1 MNTLPRTPDP
11 RVALPAAGTADE
23 AAAAGSAHA
32 PAAAVAASRRRAGA
46 RVARRERFLVHAG
59 LALAWCAL
67 LVLGW
72 PYYRLAPEARLQHPW
87 HTLLKPAG
95 TIGLAYGYLGT
106 TLLLLLFLYSVR
118 KRWRPLRRLGVLR
131 KWLSVHIACGI
142 LGPGF
147 ITLHA
152 GLKVQGLIAVG
163 YWAMICVLA
172 SGFVGFY
179 IYSQLPRAL
188 AGHATESE
196 LLRAEIDALD
206 RELGDR
212 FGLAA
217 GDLEALRRASGADR
231 AERLGPLQ
239 SLFFLLGQDLSLA
252 LGLRRVQHRGLRR
265 HGRAETHRL
274 RDLVRRRVLVERRR
288 AFLRQTEV
296 LFGYWHAM
304 HKPFAIVLYLMMA
317 VHVGVAIWLGY
328 AWVW

>member
-1 MNTLPRTPDP
+1 MIAGTRAPNARPEL
-11 RVALPAAGTADE
+11 LPAA
-23 AAAAGSAHA
+23 AGVPQRT
-32 PAAAVAASRRRAGA
+32 PAAATGEARARA
-46 RVARRERFLVHAG
+46 RVARRERFLVQAA

-67 LVLGW
+67 VALGW

-87 HTLLKPAG
+87 HALLKPTG

-106 TLLLLLFLYSVR
+106 ALLLLLFLYSLR
-118 KRWRPLRRLGVLR
+118 KRWRPLARLGVLR

-142 LGPGF
+142 LGPGL
-147 ITLHA
+147 ITLHT
-152 GLKVQGLIAVG
+152 GFKVQGLIALG
-163 YWAMICVLA
+163 YWAMIGVMV

-196 LLRAEIDALD
+196 LLRAEIEALD

-212 FGLAA
+212 FGLEP
-217 GDLEALRRASGADR
+217 GDLEALRRVSGADR
-231 AERLGPLQ
+231 AERLGPLR

-252 LGLRRVQHRGLRR
+252 LGLRRLQHRGLRR

-296 LFGYWHAM
+296 LFGYWHAV
-304 HKPFAIVLYLMMA
+304 HKPFAIVLYLMMG